1 MAVVA
6 RRHATDEST
15 TMRHLA
21 SRDGLHEGA
30 FEVSRSRS
38 AWSAPGMAGWQ
49 GMRRRPQFPCHL
61 HGRDRC
67 HGDCRKTGRAA
78 AKATSCGATCRHR
91 VTKMVTW
98 AADGIQLRSPAKSSP
113 WCSMGMAKH
122 RSGRCQNS
130 RRIEA
135 AKSRT
140 IILKEKNQWVSI
152 SRPATPWRTKRWRA
166 WRQQRTGWPAA
177 SGAVVC
183 AVQHLTRPL
192 NLSSW
197 PG

>member
-98 AADGIQLRSPAKSSP
+98 AADGIQLPSPAKSSP
-113 WCSMGMAKH
+113 WCSIGMAKH
-122 RSGRCQNS
+122 RSGRCQNL
-130 RRIEA
+130 RRIETA
-135 AKSRT
+135 RSRT
-140 IILKEKNQWVSI
+140 IIPKKISGFRFRGLRRRGGPNGGEPGVSSGPDGQPLRVQWSALCSI
-152 SRPATPWRTKRWRA
+152 
-166 WRQQRTGWPAA
+166 
-177 SGAVVC
+177 
-183 AVQHLTRPL
+183 
-192 NLSSW
+192 
-197 PG
+197 